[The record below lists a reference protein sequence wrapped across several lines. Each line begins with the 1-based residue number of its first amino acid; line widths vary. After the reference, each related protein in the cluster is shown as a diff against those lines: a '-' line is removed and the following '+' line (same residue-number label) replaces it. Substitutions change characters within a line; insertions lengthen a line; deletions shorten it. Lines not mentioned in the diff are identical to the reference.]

1 MGRRWIKREVKGE
14 GVGTNFYL
22 EPFLNIDAGIRD
34 MKTGKAMTS
43 HVEGDCFASDADE
56 GVIAPYVGSLH
67 QG

>member
-1 MGRRWIKREVKGE
+1 
-14 GVGTNFYL
+14 
-22 EPFLNIDAGIRD
+22 

-43 HVEGDCFASDADE
+43 YVEGDCFAFYADE